1 MKKQAA
7 KSKQVDYKFFKKF
20 KTYSAAEII
29 AAGGTTEFA
38 KLTGYDHE
46 RLFNLRGEPLT
57 DEELDTALE
66 DLKSKWSSC

>member
-1 MKKQAA
+1 MKAQIATQKQA
-7 KSKQVDYKFFKKF
+7 DLKFFKKF

-46 RLFNLRGEPLT
+46 KLFNLSGEPLT
-57 DEELDTALE
+57 DKELDAALE
-66 DLKSKWSSC
+66 DLKSK